1 MKKMLDDVRRDAIGR
16 SREAEEGTKLLVEAV
31 SDIMELWNFVREAGL
46 LALEEAVQDVEP
58 DFLKRLILLLVNAP
72 DSETMTEIAT
82 NEYWVRGSD
91 GVQAMVDYMYIRG
104 VIGIRNGESREI
116 LWEVLQSLVPSG
128 KRIRLDEW
136 KKESEKQY
144 WEEVRE
150 TFSRT
155 APSHDNAKILKA
167 VRDLT
172 EILGKLSDRQIQ
184 RLVRDVDSDDLA
196 VCVYGCDDRMRQ
208 RIRDNLSERYAD
220 VMMEKVV
227 RRRSVSEEE
236 MCESVS
242 RVLSV
247 IRELWERG
255 EPAHEPDGEQRHN
268 PFPGKS
274 VSRTAPDT

>member
-16 SREAEEGTKLLVEAV
+16 SREAEEGTELLMEAV
-31 SDIMELWNFVREAGL
+31 SDIMELWNFVREAGV

-91 GVQAMVDYMYIRG
+91 GVQAMADYMYIRG

-208 RIRDNLSERYAD
+208 RIRDNFSERYAD

-255 EPAHEPDGEQRHN
+255 EPAHEPDGEPCRN
-268 PFPGKS
+268 PFSDKS

>member
-46 LALEEAVQDVEP
+46 LALEEVVQDVEP

-72 DSETMTEIAT
+72 DLETMTEIAT
-82 NEYWVRGSD
+82 NEYWIRGSD
-91 GVQAMVDYMYIRG
+91 GMQAMVDYMYIRG
-104 VIGIRNGESREI
+104 VIGIRNCESREI
-116 LWEVLQSLVPSG
+116 LWEVLQSLLPSQ

-144 WEEVRE
+144 WEDVRE

-155 APSHDNAKILKA
+155 VPSHDNAKIPKA
-167 VRDLT
+167 VQDLT

-184 RLVRDVDSDDLA
+184 RLVREVDSDDLV
-196 VCVYGCDDRMRQ
+196 VCVYEFDDRMRQ
-208 RIRDNLSERYAD
+208 RILDNLSERYAD

-236 MCESVS
+236 ASESIS

-255 EPAHEPDGEQRHN
+255 ELVYEPDGEQRHN

-274 VSRTAPDT
+274 VSRTTPDT

>member
-16 SREAEEGTKLLVEAV
+16 SREAEEGTKLLV
-31 SDIMELWNFVREAGL
+31 EAGL

-208 RIRDNLSERYAD
+208 RIRDNFSERYAD